1 MLNLNPGLVQF
12 DQVWLGPIDRIG
24 NLLLRYHPYQTI
36 LCLVFWTSRINP
48 VFFLTKNRILG
59 FPSPP
64 RHRFGTEGT
73 LSEAPEE
80 RPTFSELV
88 DAILGQSG

>member
-1 MLNLNPGLVQF
+1 M
-12 DQVWLGPIDRIG
+12 
-24 NLLLRYHPYQTI
+24 
-36 LCLVFWTSRINP
+36 
-48 VFFLTKNRILG
+48 FFLTKNRILG

-80 RPTFSELV
+80 RPTFSGV
-88 DAILGQSG
+88 GGCDPWSKWVTDDDDDDDDDV